1 VEPALRPD
9 AGSRHFARS
18 SFVAVALTLACVPA
32 AACGRTVPPAD
43 DVVIEWKMTPAVPTV
58 NRETLAEFTVLDRA
72 RRPVRGARLRVE
84 AHMTHPGMAPLV
96 EPAAEQPNGT
106 YMVRL
111 RFSMAGAW
119 VLFVKGAMA
128 DRRVIDRRVGET
140 IAGGQTP

>member
-1 VEPALRPD
+1 M
-9 AGSRHFARS
+9 
-18 SFVAVALTLACVPA
+18 LACAPA
-32 AACGRTVPPAD
+32 VACGRTVAPAD
-43 DVVIEWKMTPAVPTV
+43 DVAVEWKMTPAVPIV
-58 NRETLAEFTVLDRA
+58 DRDALAEFTVLDRTG
-72 RRPVRGARLRVE
+72 RPVRGARLSVE

-106 YMVRL
+106 YTARL

-140 IAGGQTP
+140 TAAGQTP